1 MFFPPLNAPVTNKLW
16 ALQLIYYS
24 ALLRTERGKK
34 KVQRYFKADSYS
46 RKINTRIK
54 NNKSVHSVGKRM
66 LLQLNHW
73 SEAPETG
80 IPRCVSAEATW
91 ALLLLKW
98 AKVFSI
104 SSATEHRAT
113 LHPSFIPHTCRT
125 PPTQAIQPAGTRDKG
140 TPCVPQRCCDKW
152 ALMTS
157 STWTLP
163 LTSRPVGLGQ
173 YSTLT

>member
-1 MFFPPLNAPVTNKLW
+1 MSITAN
-16 ALQLIYYS
+16 
-24 ALLRTERGKK
+24 LLLSTAENGKGKK
-34 KVQRYFKADSYS
+34 KVQWYFKADSYS

-125 PPTQAIQPAGTRDKG
+125 PPTQAIQPAGTRGKG
-140 TPCVPQRCCDKW
+140 IPCVPQCCCDKW
-152 ALMTS
+152 ALMTILHVDIAIDLKAS
-157 STWTLP
+157 WTGSVQHFDL
-163 LTSRPVGLGQ
+163 RGEQ
-173 YSTLT
+173 CCICHI